1 MNTRKRNLFGLGV
14 LAGAAIGYWL
24 NTEQGKAV
32 RRQASGKVNEL
43 GQVASEYIKENA
55 AQIKQTATSTLE
67 QGQEIVNNLT
77 TQAKDTINNAADTAE
92 DRLDT
97 ANHSLQNGI
106 SKARSKIETETEK
119 LQNAS
124 IA

>member
-32 RRQASGKVNEL
+32 RRQATGKANEL
-43 GQVASEYIKENA
+43 GQVAAEYIKENA
-55 AQIKQTATSTLE
+55 EQLKQTATSTLE
-67 QGQEIVNNLT
+67 QGQNIANKLA

-106 SKARSKIETETEK
+106 SKARRKIETETEK

>member
-1 MNTRKRNLFGLGV
+1 MFGLGV
-14 LAGAAIGYWL
+14 LAGAVIGYWL
-24 NTEQGKAV
+24 NTEKGKAV
-32 RRQASGKVNEL
+32 RRQANDKVNEF
-43 GQVASEYIKENA
+43 GQVASQYVKENA
-55 AQIKQTATSTLE
+55 AQLKETATSTLE
-67 QGQEIVNNLT
+67 QGQQIVNNLT

-97 ANHSLQNGI
+97 ANSSLQNGI
-106 SKARSKIETETEK
+106 SKASRKIEAETEK

>member
-14 LAGAAIGYWL
+14 LAGAVIGYWL
-24 NTEQGKAV
+24 NTEKGKAV
-32 RRQASGKVNEL
+32 RRQANDKVNEF
-43 GQVASEYIKENA
+43 GQVASQYVKENA
-55 AQIKQTATSTLE
+55 AQLKETATSTLE
-67 QGQEIVNNLT
+67 QGQQIVNNLT

-97 ANHSLQNGI
+97 ANSSLQNGI
-106 SKARSKIETETEK
+106 SKASRKIEAETEK